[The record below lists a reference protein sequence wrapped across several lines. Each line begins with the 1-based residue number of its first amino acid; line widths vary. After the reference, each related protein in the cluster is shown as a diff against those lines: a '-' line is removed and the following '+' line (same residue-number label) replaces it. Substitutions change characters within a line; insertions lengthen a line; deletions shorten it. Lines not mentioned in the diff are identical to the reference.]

1 MPPKDSAPLDTDG
14 STHDISTAPTT
25 PDGSL
30 TFSPM
35 LQALNLDD
43 GIAFESSLRNEN
55 STHRLVQNV
64 CFVGA
69 GYVGGPT
76 AAVLA
81 LQNPQISFTV
91 VDNDTFRIN
100 RWNSKHLPIH
110 ETDLPEIIR
119 ICRDGSRAFSLS
131 NHSSTGNA
139 ESSPEDISE
148 HTDYIHIPARSPN
161 LFFSGNIE
169 ECLGEADMIMIAVN
183 TPTKTYGI
191 GAGKATDMT
200 AVESVVQDIGKYAKS
215 GAIIV
220 EKSTVPGRS
229 GEFIKDILAIHR
241 PNEIFPILSSP
252 EFLSAGS
259 AVQDLL
265 HPDRILIGSSRSHIS
280 TLAAHSLASLYHW
293 IPSQKLVHTS
303 IASSE
308 LSKLVSNAML
318 AQRISS
324 INSISAICEA
334 INADVDEVS
343 LAVGLDSRIGGKY
356 LKAGIG
362 FGGSCFGKDIKSLI
376 YLAEE
381 LGMDEVVAYWESV
394 LVVNEWQG
402 RRWVERIVKNM
413 GGGLRGKNV
422 VVLGYTFKRGTGD
435 VRESLAREVIRMLSE
450 EKPGEIVVWDDGCD
464 RGVLREEVKGAA
476 SVRVEEDLYMAC
488 ERADAL
494 LICRELE
501 NSTKGESE
509 DLVEPRPFFGCPSEM
524 DLLELR
530 RYLSSQSC
538 VEIDLDDP
546 LGRLYP
552 EPPCEEG
559 CTKCEYGEITNVRE
573 EQVIDWKRIVEGM
586 KAPRWIFDGRGA
598 VDRTEMGKIGKDVGV
613 EVRVVAVGVGM
624 GMGWHGW

>member
-1 MPPKDSAPLDTDG
+1 MPLKDSTPLDTDEI
-14 STHDISTAPTT
+14 THDISTAPTT

-30 TFSPM
+30 TFSPI
-35 LQALNLDD
+35 LQALSLDD
-43 GIAFESSLRNEN
+43 GIAFENSLRSEN

-64 CFVGA
+64 CCVGA

-76 AAVLA
+76 AAILA
-81 LQNPQISFTV
+81 LQNPQINFTI
-91 VDNDTFRIN
+91 VDKNTYRIN
-100 RWNSKHLPIH
+100 QWNSKHLPIH
-110 ETDLPEIIR
+110 EPNLPEIIR
-119 ICRDGSRAFSLS
+119 ICRDGSRAFSIS
-131 NHSSTGNA
+131 NDPSPENS
-139 ESSPEDISE
+139 ESSSEDFSE
-148 HTDYIHIPARSPN
+148 HTDSIHIPVRSPN
-161 LFFSGNIE
+161 LFFSDNVE
-169 ECLGEADMIMIAVN
+169 KCLGEADIIMIAVN

-191 GAGKATDMT
+191 GSGKATDMT
-200 AVESVVQDIGKYAKS
+200 AVESVVQDIGKHAKS

-220 EKSTVPGRS
+220 EKSTVPSRT

-265 HPDRILIGSSRSHIS
+265 HPDRILIGSSSSHIS

-293 IPSQKLVHTS
+293 IPSQKLIHTTT
-303 IASSE
+303 ASSE

-334 INADVDEVS
+334 IDADIDEVS

-376 YLAEE
+376 YLAEG
-381 LGMDEVVAYWESV
+381 LGLDEVVAYWESV
-394 LVVNEWQG
+394 LVVNEWQR
-402 RRWVERIVKNM
+402 RRWVERIVKKM
-413 GGGLRGKNV
+413 GGGLRGKKI
-422 VVLGYTFKRGTGD
+422 VVLGYTFKQGTGD
-435 VRESLAREVIRMLSE
+435 LRESLAREVIEMLGE

-464 RGVLREEVKGAA
+464 GDVLREEVKSMAN
-476 SVRVEEDLYMAC
+476 VRVEVDLYIAC

-494 LICRELE
+494 LICRELK
-501 NSTKGESE
+501 NSTKGKSE
-509 DLVEPRPFFGCPSEM
+509 ELADPRPCFGFPSEM

-538 VEIDLDDP
+538 EEVDVDDP

-552 EPPCEEG
+552 EPPCKEG
-559 CTKCEYGEITNVRE
+559 CAKCEYGKKINVKG
-573 EQVIDWKRIVEGM
+573 EQDIEWKRVVKGM
-586 KAPRWIFDGRGA
+586 TAPRWIFDGRGV
-598 VDRTEMGKIGKDVGV
+598 VDRIRLEEIGKDVGV
-613 EVRVVAVGVGM
+613 EVRVVGVGVGR
-624 GMGWHGW
+624 HGW

>member
-1 MPPKDSAPLDTDG
+1 MPPKDSIPLDTDE
-14 STHDISTAPTT
+14 SAHDISTAPTT

-35 LQALNLDD
+35 LQALSLDD
-43 GIAFESSLRNEN
+43 GIAFENSLKNEN
-55 STHRLVQNV
+55 SMHRLVQNV
-64 CFVGA
+64 CCVGA

-76 AAVLA
+76 AAILA
-81 LQNPQISFTV
+81 LQNPQIKFTV
-91 VDNDTFRIN
+91 VDKDTSRIN
-100 RWNSKHLPIH
+100 QWNSKHLPIH
-110 ETDLPEIIR
+110 EPGLPEIIR
-119 ICRDGSRAFSLS
+119 ICRNGSRAFSISNDPSTEDAELS
-131 NHSSTGNA
+131 S
-139 ESSPEDISE
+139 EDFFE
-148 HTDYIHIPARSPN
+148 HTDHIVIPARSPN
-161 LFFSGNIE
+161 LFFSDNVE
-169 ECLGEADMIMIAVN
+169 NCLGEADIIMIAVN

-220 EKSTVPGRS
+220 EKSTVPGRT
-229 GEFIKDILAIHR
+229 GEFIKDILAILR
-241 PNEIFPILSSP
+241 PNEIFSILSSP

-265 HPDRILIGSSRSHIS
+265 HPDRILIGSSRSHTS
-280 TLAAHSLASLYHW
+280 TLAAHSLASLYPW
-293 IPSQKLVHTS
+293 IPSQKLIYTTT
-303 IASSE
+303 ASSE

-334 INADVDEVS
+334 INADIDEVS

-376 YLAEE
+376 YLAEG
-381 LGMDEVVAYWESV
+381 LGLDEVVAYWESV
-394 LVVNEWQG
+394 LVVNEWQR
-402 RRWVERIVKNM
+402 RRWVERIVKKM
-413 GGGLRGKNV
+413 GGGLRGKKV

-435 VRESLAREVIRMLSE
+435 VRESLARDVTRMLGE

-464 RGVLREEVKGAA
+464 RDVLREEVKGVA

-509 DLVEPRPFFGCPSEM
+509 ELVDPRPFFGCPSEM

-530 RYLSSQSC
+530 RYLSSQFC
-538 VEIDLDDP
+538 AEVDVDDP

-559 CTKCEYGEITNVRE
+559 CAKCEYGKNTNVRE
-573 EQVIDWKRIVEGM
+573 EQVIDWKKLVKGM
-586 KAPRWIFDGRGA
+586 KAPRWIFDGRGV
-598 VDRTEMGKIGKDVGV
+598 VDRIELEKIGKGVGV
-613 EVRVVAVGVGM
+613 EVRVVGVGA
-624 GMGWHGW
+624 GVGRHGW

>member
-1 MPPKDSAPLDTDG
+1 MPLKDSIPLDTDE

-30 TFSPM
+30 TFSPL
-35 LQALNLDD
+35 LQALSLDD
-43 GIAFESSLRNEN
+43 GMAFENSLRSEN

-64 CFVGA
+64 CCVGA

-76 AAVLA
+76 AAILA
-81 LQNPQISFTV
+81 LQNSQIKFTV
-91 VDNDTFRIN
+91 VDKDTSRIN
-100 RWNSKHLPIH
+100 QWNSKHLPIH
-110 ETDLPEIIR
+110 EPDLPEIIR
-119 ICRDGSRAFSLS
+119 ICRDGSRAFSFS
-131 NHSSTGNA
+131 NDPSTENA
-139 ESSPEDISE
+139 ESSSENISE
-148 HTDYIHIPARSPN
+148 HTDHVCIPARSPN
-161 LFFSGNIE
+161 LFFSDNIE
-169 ECLGEADMIMIAVN
+169 KCLGEADIIMIAVN

-220 EKSTVPGRS
+220 EKSTVPGRT
-229 GEFIKDILAIHR
+229 GEFIKDILAILR
-241 PNEIFPILSSP
+241 PNEIFSILSSP

-265 HPDRILIGSSRSHIS
+265 HPDRILIGSSPPHIFN
-280 TLAAHSLASLYHW
+280 LAAHSLASLYHW
-293 IPSQKLVHTS
+293 IPSQKLIHATT
-303 IASSE
+303 ASSE

-334 INADVDEVS
+334 INADIDEVS

-362 FGGSCFGKDIKSLI
+362 FGGSCFKKDIKSLI
-376 YLAEE
+376 YLAEG
-381 LGMDEVVAYWESV
+381 LGLDEVVAYWESV
-394 LVVNEWQG
+394 LVVNEWQR
-402 RRWVERIVKNM
+402 RRWVERIVEKM
-413 GGGLRGKNV
+413 GGGLRGKKV

-435 VRESLAREVIRMLSE
+435 VRESLAREVIRMLGQE
-450 EKPGEIVVWDDGCD
+450 RPGEIVVWDDGCGED
-464 RGVLREEVKGAA
+464 VLTEELKDVT
-476 SVRVEEDLYMAC
+476 SVRVEEDLYMTC

-509 DLVEPRPFFGCPSEM
+509 EVVDPRPFFGFPSEM
-524 DLLELR
+524 DLVELR
-530 RYLSSQSC
+530 RYLSSHSC
-538 VEIDLDDP
+538 AEVDVDDP
-546 LGRLYP
+546 LGRTYP
-552 EPPCEEG
+552 EPPCEES
-559 CTKCEYGEITNVRE
+559 CAKCEYGKNTNVRE

-586 KAPRWIFDGRGA
+586 KAPRWIFDGRGV
-598 VDRTEMGKIGKDVGV
+598 VDRIELEKIGKGVGV
-613 EVRVVAVGVGM
+613 EVRVVGVGA
-624 GMGWHGW
+624 GVGRHGW